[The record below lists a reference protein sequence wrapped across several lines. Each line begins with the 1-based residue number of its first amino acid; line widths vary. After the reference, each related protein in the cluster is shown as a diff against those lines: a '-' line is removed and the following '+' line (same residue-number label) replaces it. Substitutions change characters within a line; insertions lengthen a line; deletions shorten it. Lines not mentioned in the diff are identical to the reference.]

1 MQRRLI
7 RYYNAQCIFIR
18 RLPNFCRPCCPNWNH
33 SSKQQYSLGLTAMTI
48 KRNMLIGII
57 VGIVVVGALSYATG
71 VTKLLLSPF
80 GSSTEYK
87 GSESAT
93 APELA
98 AGEWINSEPL
108 KLKDLRG
115 RVVLIEFWTFGCINC
130 RNPLPFVK
138 SWAARY
144 HQKGLTVI
152 GVHSPEFDEERDVEH
167 LRREVT
173 SLGIRY
179 PVVTDNDYQTWNA
192 YKVEAWPSIF
202 LLDKQGQIRW
212 TRVGEGDYDQ
222 AERLIQKLLA
232 EKES

>member
-1 MQRRLI
+1 
-7 RYYNAQCIFIR
+7 
-18 RLPNFCRPCCPNWNH
+18 
-33 SSKQQYSLGLTAMTI
+33 
-48 KRNMLIGII
+48 MLIGIVAGVLI
-57 VGIVVVGALSYATG
+57 VGTLSYATG
-71 VTKLLLSPF
+71 VTKLIRSSF
-80 GSSTEYK
+80 GSSAEYK
-87 GSESAT
+87 SSETTT

-98 AGEWINSEPL
+98 TGEWINSEPL

-130 RNPLPFVK
+130 RNTLPFVK
-138 SWAARY
+138 NWADRY
-144 HQKGLTVI
+144 CEKGLTVI

-179 PVVTDNDYQTWNA
+179 PVVTDNDYQTRNA
-192 YKVEAWPSIF
+192 YKVEAWPTIF
-202 LLDKQGQIRW
+202 LLDKQGRIRW